1 MIPSLPHHRL
11 PRLFLGLYTVI
22 SRLVGRNVGPAES
35 VPRSL
40 FVAFY
45 PPGFR
50 FTDLYRRRCPCECFS
65 AFFPTVTP
73 HEHAAFRFLNMR

>member
-22 SRLVGRNVGPAES
+22 SRLVGRNVEPAES

-50 FTDLYRRRCPCECFS
+50 FLRRSICAVVVPVNAS
-65 AFFPTVTP
+65 LPFFLP
-73 HEHAAFRFLNMR
+73 